1 MDFGIYVSHKTSLSN
16 FRFQFFQTS
25 VNFMSFPLLDIIH
38 KGALLS
44 RELNKTFALKSPF
57 YAGLIITLSF
67 YLSKAQTAPTPE
79 NDEIYNLF

>member
-38 KGALLS
+38 KGALLL

-67 YLSKAQTAPTPE
+67 YLSKAQNCPHPRK
-79 NDEIYNLF
+79 

>member
-25 VNFMSFPLLDIIH
+25 VNFMSSVPLLDIIH

-57 YAGLIITLSF
+57 YAGIIITLSF
-67 YLSKAQTAPTPE
+67 YLSKAQNCPHSRK
-79 NDEIYNLF
+79 